1 MAVIIIIE
9 IHGGG
14 NIFLHH
20 RHAGVFLQP
29 VLKLIDITRRLRPH
43 HIEGFFNKRLS
54 SNLEP
59 VELLK
64 QLEREV
70 VKRKAELKGEFIVP
84 NDYTLFLNAEDY
96 QRLCAKR
103 VQDALYEAV
112 EKQVIRQNCFMD
124 GELRVRLQKS
134 RTVDLGICEVQSCF
148 TENAVEQEE
157 EEPHTLVLERK
168 KFQVPLD
175 LPQEYK
181 IVSLTVLE
189 GPDVDAFLEFGEKQ
203 IYIGRRDKNDFIL
216 TDEKASRLHAY
227 IAYERHRHVL
237 HDAGSLNGTF
247 LNGKRIEAACLKSGD
262 EIRVG
267 NTLLLYEVI

>member
-1 MAVIIIIE
+1 MGFAKWE
-9 IHGGG
+9 S
-14 NIFLHH
+14 FLEN
-20 RHAGVFLQP
+20 
-29 VLKLIDITRRLRPH
+29 

-70 VKRKAELKGEFIVP
+70 VKRKKQWEDKVIVP

-112 EKQVIRQNCFMD
+112 EKQVIRQECFMD
-124 GELRVRLQKS
+124 GELRIRLQKS
-134 RTVDLGICEVQSCF
+134 QTVELGICEVQSCF
-148 TENAVEQEE
+148 TENAVEQADEE
-157 EEPHTLVLERK
+157 APHTLVLERK

-175 LPQEYK
+175 LPQEYR

-189 GPDVDAFLEFGEKQ
+189 GPDVDAILEFGEKQ

-216 TDEKASRLHAY
+216 TEEKASRLHAY

-262 EIRVG
+262 EIRAG

>member
-1 MAVIIIIE
+1 MGFAKWE
-9 IHGGG
+9 S
-14 NIFLHH
+14 FLEN
-20 RHAGVFLQP
+20 
-29 VLKLIDITRRLRPH
+29 

-70 VKRKAELKGEFIVP
+70 VKRKTEVKDEVLVP

-96 QRLCAKR
+96 QRLCAQR
-103 VQDALYEAV
+103 VQDALYETV
-112 EKQVIRQNCFMD
+112 EKQVIRQDCFMD
-124 GELRVRLQKS
+124 GELRIRLQKS

-148 TENAVEQEE
+148 TENAVEQADE

-175 LPQEYK
+175 LPQEYR

-262 EIRVG
+262 EIRAG